1 MIKESIENYIMVT
14 REQENIEESYMQNCL
29 SNQVLRF
36 RMIGA
41 VHLFLLHAFM
51 VCTGLTL
58 PFIYML
64 FVHYLMMLS
73 VNITEW

>member
-1 MIKESIENYIMVT
+1 MIKENIENYIMIT
-14 REQENIEESYMQNCL
+14 REQENTEESYVQNWL

-36 RMIGA
+36 RMVGA
-41 VHLFLLHAFM
+41 VHLFLLCAFM

-64 FVHYLMMLS
+64 FVHYLIMLS
-73 VNITEW
+73 VSVC

>member
-1 MIKESIENYIMVT
+1 
-14 REQENIEESYMQNCL
+14 MQNWL

-41 VHLFLLHAFM
+41 VHLFLLYAFM
-51 VCTGLTL
+51 VCAGLTL
-58 PFIYML
+58 HFIYML

-73 VNITEW
+73 VFVC

>member
-1 MIKESIENYIMVT
+1 
-14 REQENIEESYMQNCL
+14 MQIWL

-36 RMIGA
+36 RMTGA
-41 VHLFLLHAFM
+41 VHLFLLYAFM

-64 FVHYLMMLS
+64 FVHSLMKLS
-73 VNITEW
+73 ISVC

>member
-1 MIKESIENYIMVT
+1 
-14 REQENIEESYMQNCL
+14 MQNWL

-41 VHLFLLHAFM
+41 VHLFLLYTFM